1 MAPVN
6 DGSLTGVHFEAFADS
21 STMLEDPR
29 RLRARL
35 DADGYLYIR
44 GLIPP
49 SAIQDVRRRVLHR
62 LDEFGWLDRDA
73 ALNDGVIDQAAID
86 RIPSEELRSDIGISH
101 SGYLG
106 VQQLRDVHALPHHH
120 RLITLFE
127 HLLDGTV
134 FVHPRHIVRVMT
146 SHRDLHPTPPHQ
158 DFPLIQGT
166 ERTLTCWI
174 PLGDCSFDLGPL
186 TICEGSHAGGY
197 RPVVEASGAGGITVQ
212 RCDDEIAT
220 ETWRRG
226 EFLAGDVLIFT
237 VDDGASSPPGTAT
250 RSGPPLDGH
259 PLPGTHRTDRVA
271 VARKPPRTPMGRR
284 VRELG
289 RERPAALLLARRRTT
304 ALGLGRRTP
313 PTVSANLLTSSERRL
328 DATTDGNKQHQRSRS
343 PSWGLGRHGQQRPQP
358 PPPGRRAET
367 RSCSSGDQR
376 ARLRTQ

>member
-35 DADGYLYIR
+35 DADGYLYLR

-73 ALNDGVIDQAAID
+73 ALDDGVIDQAAID
-86 RIPSEELRSDIGISH
+86 QIPSEELRSDIGISR

-120 RLITLFE
+120 RLVTLFE

-166 ERTLTCWI
+166 EKTLTCWI

-186 TICEGSHAGGY
+186 TICEGSHADGY

-237 VDDGASSPPGTAT
+237 AMTVHRA
-250 RSGPPLDGH
+250 
-259 PLPGTHRTDRVA
+259 LP
-271 VARKPPRTPMGRR
+271 
-284 VRELG
+284 
-289 RERPAALLLARRRTT
+289 ARRRDRVRLSMDIRYQ
-304 ALGLGRRTP
+304 ALTEPIESRSLGNHLELP
-313 PTVSANLLTSSERRL
+313 WDDVYANWDENDPLRYYWL
-328 DATTDGNKQHQRSRS
+328 DAAPPLSDWDDALLKPSR
-343 PSWGLGRHGQQRPQP
+343 RI
-358 PPPGRRAET
+358 
-367 RSCSSGDQR
+367 C
-376 ARLRTQ
+376 

>member
-1 MAPVN
+1 MP
-6 DGSLTGVHFEAFADS
+6 
-21 STMLEDPR
+21 STTCED
-29 RLRARL
+29 A
-35 DADGYLYIR
+35 
-44 GLIPP
+44 
-49 SAIQDVRRRVLHR
+49 SHR

-73 ALNDGVIDQAAID
+73 ALNDGVIDQAAVD
-86 RIPSEELRSDIGISH
+86 QIPSEELRSDIGISH
-101 SGYLG
+101 SGYPG

-146 SHRDLHPTPPHQ
+146 SRRDLHPTPPHQ

-166 ERTLTCWI
+166 EKTLTCWI

-197 RPVVEASGAGGITVQ
+197 RPVGEPSGAGGITVQ

-220 ETWRRG
+220 ENWRRG

-237 VDDGASSPPGTAT
+237 VMTVHRALPARRRDRA
-250 RSGPPLDGH
+250 PPLDGH
-259 PLPGTHRTDRVA
+259 PLPSTHRADRVA

-289 RERPAALLLARRRTT
+289 RQTTRCATTGSAPPHRSRTGTTHSSNHRGESADVERTPTGRNNRWQPAASEKSLAK
-304 ALGLGRRTP
+304 LGSGSPR
-313 PTVSANLLTSSERRL
+313 SATSSTTPTWSPRRNAIVFER
-328 DATTDGNKQHQRSRS
+328 
-343 PSWGLGRHGQQRPQP
+343 
-358 PPPGRRAET
+358 
-367 RSCSSGDQR
+367 
-376 ARLRTQ
+376 